1 MKLFRIFRPAN
12 LFVILIIQLIIRYVV
27 IQNFY
32 EQIEI
37 SLQQTTLSFAL
48 MVGATIII
56 AAAGNLLNDLVDVNI
71 DNVNRPNKITIDQIV
86 QRPFALRLYTM
97 LTALGVSMGVIS
109 AIIIDCWYLGLIF
122 PIVAYILFNYSMVYK
137 KTLFID
143 NLAIAFLSAFVPII
157 VWLFEIST
165 MFNSFA
171 INAESLS
178 IIKTMSYFIFGLSFF
193 AFLTTLI
200 REIVKDIEDVDG
212 DSAYGVK
219 SIPILLGLRKSRILL
234 FVLII
239 STTLTLS
246 YSQYTLYLNGYT
258 SLAITLLIPNLL
270 LVVSAI
276 LALKIQNRM
285 AASKVSFILKN
296 IMLLGILSMLF
307 I

>member
-1 MKLFRIFRPAN
+1 MKLLRIFRPAN
-12 LFVILIIQLIIRYVV
+12 LFVILIIQLIVRYVV

-32 EQIEI
+32 EQIGI
-37 SLQQTTLSFAL
+37 SLQQTSLSFAL

-86 QRPFALRLYTM
+86 QRPFALKLYTM

-137 KTLFID
+137 KTPFVG
-143 NLAIAFLSAFVPII
+143 NLAIAFLSAFVPLI

-178 IIKTMSYFIFGLSFF
+178 IIKTMSYFVFGLSFF

-212 DSAYGVK
+212 DSSYGVR

-234 FVLII
+234 FTLII
-239 STTLTLS
+239 STTIALS
-246 YSQYTLYLNGYT
+246 YSQYLLYMTNYT
-258 SLAITLLIPNLL
+258 SLALTLLIPNLL
-270 LVVSAI
+270 LVISAI
-276 LALKIQNRM
+276 LALRIHNRM